1 MNNQLQTMISDLSDK
16 VNTAKAHLRMASPKD
31 GCICV
36 SEGDFLVRNFED
48 GPFVVLTDR
57 EDGSRM
63 LPSGPV
69 KLTGLPWSG
78 SFMSKRDAETI
89 ADCNPNFRVVKFDKA
104 LEQMILNDEALLE
117 RLERAVD

>member
-1 MNNQLQTMISDLSDK
+1 MNNELESLISYLSETL
-16 VNTAKAHLRMASPKD
+16 NTAKAHLRMPSPKD

-36 SEGDFLVRNFED
+36 TGGDFLVRNFED

-104 LEQMILNDEALLE
+104 LEKMIEEDEALLE
-117 RLERAVD
+117 RLEKAVG

>member
-1 MNNQLQTMISDLSDK
+1 MNTELQTMISDLSEI
-16 VNTAKAHLRMASPKD
+16 VNTAKAHLRMASPND

-36 SEGDFLVRNFED
+36 SDGDFLVRNFEH

-104 LEQMILNDEALLE
+104 LEQMILQDEAHLE
-117 RLERAVD
+117 RLKKAVD